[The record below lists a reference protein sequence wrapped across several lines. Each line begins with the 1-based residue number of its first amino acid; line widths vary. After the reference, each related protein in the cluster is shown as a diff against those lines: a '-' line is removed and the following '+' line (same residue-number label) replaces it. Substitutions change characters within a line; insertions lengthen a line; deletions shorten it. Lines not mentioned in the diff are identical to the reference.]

1 MTNRDYPGTTYYT
14 IRNVSL
20 YECLGWCRDEVDCT
34 AASFSFVVNPLAPI
48 QETSCLLQNDTQAK
62 KPTTTGAG
70 GSASAAANAGAGG
83 SGSSPGGTPQKAIN
97 MYYFTKTQLR
107 SENVCNRLW
116 AFERFPN
123 RVLRGL
129 DNAIIYTSNKEA
141 CQAACLNEVRFVCR
155 SVEFNYVT
163 LQCHLSEYDRRSPGA
178 FPVDLVE
185 SQGVDYFENACLQ
198 SEDICQ
204 DQRAYDYAKLG
215 LPLTKVAHYVELNYY
230 PDKELLVKS
239 QGGCLRACTIEN
251 EFICRSVLYRPSY
264 KPGQP
269 NCALFHL
276 DHKTFPDGADTY
288 ATPSPLPLLDSG
300 ETTAVYLETSCTND
314 TSTPVLSQQT
324 AAASNGKPSIIPAS
338 TQSPPMSPTI
348 AMTTPVRD
356 DPNPEPS
363 CDSYGVC
370 YEVSLKCTDTRIV
383 VNVRTSRPFH
393 GRIYALGRSETCN
406 SHIRNSQQFQLD
418 MSLGGQDCNTQSL
431 AGVYTNTVVL
441 QHHNVVL
448 TKADK
453 VYHVRC
459 TYETTSRNVSF
470 GMMPVRDPDTLQITS
485 SPEAPLPKIVIF
497 GTDGREASTVRI
509 GDRLSFRIEIPETTP
524 YGIFARSCVAM
535 AKDARSTFEIIDEH
549 GCPVDNSIFPSFLQV
564 GNALESSYEAF
575 RFTESYGVIFQCN
588 VKYCIGKCEPVLC
601 GVGRDNVES
610 WGRRRRSVQSPSSS
624 SSSSS
629 GGTQF
634 ESDDEMTLSHE
645 ILVLD
650 FGDNDSAAKAKWDP
664 FTSNET
670 YFRESVALMDGCAS
684 KTSIVALSITSALL
698 LVMYVCTVAYF
709 AANRRYT
716 TQTANKMM
724 IR

>member
-1 MTNRDYPGTTYYT
+1 M
-14 IRNVSL
+14 
-20 YECLGWCRDEVDCT
+20 
-34 AASFSFVVNPLAPI
+34 PL
-48 QETSCLLQNDTQAK
+48 N
-62 KPTTTGAG
+62 
-70 GSASAAANAGAGG
+70 
-83 SGSSPGGTPQKAIN
+83 
-97 MYYFTKTQLR
+97 
-107 SENVCNRLW
+107 
-116 AFERFPN
+116 
-123 RVLRGL
+123 
-129 DNAIIYTSNKEA
+129 
-141 CQAACLNEVRFVCR
+141 
-155 SVEFNYVT
+155 
-163 LQCHLSEYDRRSPGA
+163 
-178 FPVDLVE
+178 
-185 SQGVDYFENACLQ
+185 
-198 SEDICQ
+198 
-204 DQRAYDYAKLG
+204 
-215 LPLTKVAHYVELNYY
+215 KVAHYVELNYY

-269 NCALFHL
+269 NCALYHL

-288 ATPSPLPLLDSG
+288 TTPSPLPLLDSG
-300 ETTAVYLETSCTND
+300 ETTAVYLETSCTNE
-314 TSTPVLSQQT
+314 TSTPVHSQQT
-324 AAASNGKPSIIPAS
+324 AAASNGKPSIIPVS
-338 TQSPPMSPTI
+338 TQSPAMPTI
-348 AMTTPVRD
+348 AITTPVRD

-470 GMMPVRDPDTLQITS
+470 GMMPVRDPFDSTFPRDPDTLQITS

-509 GDRLSFRIEIPETTP
+509 GDRLSFRIEIPELTP

-588 VKYCIGKCEPVLC
+588 VKYCIGKCEPVIC

-610 WGRRRRSVQSPSSS
+610 WGRRRRSIHSPAN
-624 SSSSS
+624 
-629 GGTQF
+629 QF

-650 FGDNDSAAKAKWDP
+650 FGDNDSASKAKWDP
-664 FTSNET
+664 FSSN
-670 YFRESVALMDGCAS
+670 
-684 KTSIVALSITSALL
+684 
-698 LVMYVCTVAYF
+698 
-709 AANRRYT
+709 
-716 TQTANKMM
+716 
-724 IR
+724 